1 MEGNTL
7 TAKCKESNPPQE
19 SQDFE
24 VSILSLSDQNI
35 NLFLINLHKI
45 SKVKIVCRNYFPL
58 KLRNVVFPKAQH
70 DVLTCPHSQ
79 FVFS

>member
-45 SKVKIVCRNYFPL
+45 SKVKIVCRNFSIEI
-58 KLRNVVFPKAQH
+58 KKRCV
-70 DVLTCPHSQ
+70 SQ
-79 FVFS
+79 SPT